1 MKKAYSLREVVEFIP
16 ASLHETKNWEIIFY
30 AKDPQS
36 GDLRRKRIRVG
47 GVKNK
52 GERRIWA
59 KQMIY
64 SINKKLNDGWNPF
77 IEAESSRQYYKI
89 EDVINAFLRDKRG
102 LRKDTLRTYQSEIDF
117 LMKFIKE
124 KYQPDMYVVSFDK
137 SKAIQYMEHCWDGRK
152 IGAVRY
158 NNILAVCR
166 VIFNWMI
173 EKQYIKDNPFAIL
186 KKKKTGSKTRVMDID
201 PADRK
206 KIKEYLSKKNRPYFG
221 IMMFAFHSLLRP
233 KEISYIKI
241 GDIDLKKQVVIV
253 RGSVAKNHHTRYAP
267 IPDVMIDLIKELI
280 KEVYVP
286 RKNWYLFSDSSF
298 RPGPKRRDSREIARY
313 WSDLRSTLRLKKEI
327 QFYSLRDSGIIQMI
341 RDGRSPKQVMEAA
354 DHSSI
359 EITNKY
365 VKVARKESDRD
376 IINKSSAF

>member
-1 MKKAYSLREVVEFIP
+1 MKKAYSLREVVDFIP

-30 AKDPQS
+30 ARDPQS

-47 GVKNK
+47 GIKNK

-59 KQMIY
+59 KQMMY

-89 EDVINAFLRDKRG
+89 EDVITAFLRDKRG

-117 LMKFIKE
+117 LMKFIRE
-124 KYQPDMYVVSFDK
+124 NYQPDMYVVSFDK
-137 SKAIQYMEHCWDGRK
+137 SKAIQYMEHCWDSRK
-152 IGAVRY
+152 IGTVRY

-186 KKKKTGSKTRVMDID
+186 KKKKTGSKIRVMDID

-206 KIKEYLSKKNRPYFG
+206 KIKEYLSKKNRPYYG

>member
-1 MKKAYSLREVVEFIP
+1 MKKAYSLREVVDFIP

-30 AKDPQS
+30 ARDPQS

-47 GVKNK
+47 GIKNK

-59 KQMIY
+59 KQMMY

-89 EDVINAFLRDKRG
+89 EDVITAFLRDKRG

-117 LMKFIKE
+117 LMKFIRE

-137 SKAIQYMEHCWDGRK
+137 SKAIQYMEHCWDSRK
-152 IGAVRY
+152 IGTVRY

-186 KKKKTGSKTRVMDID
+186 KKKKTGSKTRVMDIE

-206 KIKEYLSKKNRPYFG
+206 KIKEYLSKKNRPYYG

-286 RKNWYLFSDSSF
+286 RKNWYLFSDSGF

>member
-1 MKKAYSLREVVEFIP
+1 M
-16 ASLHETKNWEIIFY
+16 
-30 AKDPQS
+30 
-36 GDLRRKRIRVG
+36 
-47 GVKNK
+47 
-52 GERRIWA
+52 
-59 KQMIY
+59 
-64 SINKKLNDGWNPF
+64 
-77 IEAESSRQYYKI
+77 EAESSRRYHKI
-89 EDVINAFLRDKRG
+89 EDVIESFLRDKRG
-102 LRKDTLRTYQSEIDF
+102 LRKDTLRTYQSEVDF
-117 LMKFIKE
+117 LMKFIRE
-124 KYQPDMYVVSFDK
+124 QYQPDMYVVSFDK
-137 SKAIQYMEHCWDGRK
+137 SKAIQYMEHCWDSRK
-152 IGAVRY
+152 IGTVRY

-186 KKKKTGSKTRVMDID
+186 KKKKTGSKTRVMDIE

>member
-30 AKDPQS
+30 ARDPQS

-47 GVKNK
+47 GIKNK

-59 KQMIY
+59 RQMMY

-89 EDVINAFLRDKRG
+89 EDVITAFLRDKRG

-117 LMKFIKE
+117 LMKFIRE
-124 KYQPDMYVVSFDK
+124 NYQSDMYVVSFDK
-137 SKAIQYMEHCWDGRK
+137 SKAIQYMEYCWDSRK

-186 KKKKTGSKTRVMDID
+186 KKKKTGSKTRVMDIE

-206 KIKEYLSKKNRPYFG
+206 KIREYLSKTNRPYYG

-286 RKNWYLFSDSSF
+286 RKNWYLFSDSGF

>member
-1 MKKAYSLREVVEFIP
+1 MKKAYLLREVVDFIP

-30 AKDPQS
+30 ARDPQS

-47 GVKNK
+47 GIKNK

-59 KQMIY
+59 KQMIF

-89 EDVINAFLRDKRG
+89 EDVITAFLRDKRG

-117 LMKFIKE
+117 LMKFIRE

-137 SKAIQYMEHCWDGRK
+137 SKAIQYMECCWDSRK

-206 KIKEYLSKKNRPYFG
+206 KIREYLSRKNRPYYG

-253 RGSVAKNHHTRYAP
+253 RGSVAKNHNTRYAP

-286 RKNWYLFSDSSF
+286 RKNWYLFSDSGF

-313 WSDLRSTLRLKKEI
+313 WSDLRKTLRLKKEI